1 MKWVVRGGSE
11 TRQVE
16 VERDGDRFRI
26 VVDGR
31 PQEVEM
37 VRLDGAFAS
46 LRFPDS
52 GRSFQITYQ
61 RRGNGSWRVGVGQ
74 REFDLAVLS
83 PAEAVEVVG
92 GARAS
97 GPSRLTAPIP
107 GKVVAVKA
115 AAGDEV
121 AAGQPLVVL
130 EAMKM
135 EHSLGAPWRGTV
147 STVSVKPG
155 DRVQEGSD
163 LVLLEPV
170 QVDSSRQPADPK

>member
-1 MKWVVRGGSE
+1 MKWVVRSGSE

-26 VVDGR
+26 VVDGHSR
-31 PQEVEM
+31 QVEM

-61 RRGNGSWRVGVGQ
+61 QRGNGSWRVGVGQ

-121 AAGQPLVVL
+121 AAGQSLVVL

-135 EHSLGAPWRGTV
+135 ENELAAEQPGRVVAVHVADGETV
-147 STVSVKPG
+147 ESG
-155 DRVQEGSD
+155 Q
-163 LVLLEPV
+163 LLIELE
-170 QVDSSRQPADPK
+170 

>member
-16 VERDGDRFRI
+16 VERDGDRFLI
-26 VVDGR
+26 VVDGHS
-31 PQEVEM
+31 QQVEM

-135 EHSLGAPWRGTV
+135 ENELAAEQPGRVVAVHVAGGDTV
-147 STVSVKPG
+147 ESG
-155 DRVQEGSD
+155 Q
-163 LVLLEPV
+163 LLIELE
-170 QVDSSRQPADPK
+170 

>member
-135 EHSLGAPWRGTV
+135 ENELAAEQPGRVVAVHVAGGDTV
-147 STVSVKPG
+147 ESG
-155 DRVQEGSD
+155 Q
-163 LVLLEPV
+163 LLIELE
-170 QVDSSRQPADPK
+170 